1 MSSKDEQARKVW
13 GRLYDGLIGFVY
25 PPQCVICESLHEGE
39 HFFIC
44 PRCENSLEKPGYPF
58 CLKCRN
64 PIPPEEG
71 RCKLCGGMPVIVRV
85 WSLGSFDD
93 FYRPLIHAFK
103 YAGLLPVGKYM
114 SHRLAETIQGSL
126 NVDAIDSVI
135 PIPLHPSRQRKRGFN
150 QSQLIAKIIARTLET
165 EYVPDGLIRIKKT
178 RDQTGLNQRERIDNM
193 RGAFDLRRDSDLSGR
208 HILLVDDVTTTG
220 ATVMEAARVL
230 KTGGAAQISLAVIA
244 AAGLDVPESA

>member
-1 MSSKDEQARKVW
+1 MASKDEQARRFW

-44 PRCENSLEKPGYPF
+44 PRCENSLEKPDYPF

-64 PIPPEEG
+64 PISPGEG
-71 RCKLCGGMPVIVRV
+71 SCKICGGRPAIVRV

-93 FYRPLIHAFK
+93 FFRPLIHAFK
-103 YAGLLPVGKYM
+103 YAGIIPVGKYL
-114 SHRLAETIQGSL
+114 SQRLAEMIQGSL
-126 NVDAIDSVI
+126 NIDAVDNVI

-150 QSQLIAKIIARTLET
+150 QSQLIAKIIALTLET
-165 EYVPDGLIRIKKT
+165 EYVPDSLIRIKKT

-193 RGAFDLRRDSDLSGR
+193 RGAFALSKSADLKAG

-220 ATVMEAARVL
+220 ATAMEAARVL
-230 KTGGAAQISLAVIA
+230 KSGGATRISLAVIA
-244 AAGLDVPESA
+244 AAGLDVQEPV